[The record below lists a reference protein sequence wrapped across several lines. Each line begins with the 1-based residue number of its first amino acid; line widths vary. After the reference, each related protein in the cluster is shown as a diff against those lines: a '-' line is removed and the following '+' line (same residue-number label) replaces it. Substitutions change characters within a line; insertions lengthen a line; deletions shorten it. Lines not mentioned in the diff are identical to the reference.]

1 MTSSTTIFMTR
12 LTSLAHEFVEYVP
25 ETVEAGKLYIS
36 IPFKVAVHL
45 CCCGCG
51 VEVATPISPADW
63 ELTFDGDTVSLG
75 PSIENWGLRCKSHY
89 WIEKDRVLWAAP
101 STKKQIA
108 SARLRDKRLLE
119 QRFRP
124 RRSAPGTGG
133 STARDIV
140 ANDSVWQKVKRL
152 FRRQPRA

>member
-1 MTSSTTIFMTR
+1 MTR

-63 ELTFDGDTVSLG
+63 QVTFDGDTVSLW
-75 PSIENWGLRCKSHY
+75 PSIGNWGLPCQSHY
-89 WIEKDRVLWAAP
+89 WIEHDRVVWAAAW
-101 STKKQIA
+101 TKQQIA
-108 SARLRDKRLLE
+108 SARLRDERLLA

-124 RRSAPGTGG
+124 RTDATGTQGSRVRETVAKDSA
-133 STARDIV
+133 
-140 ANDSVWQKVKRL
+140 WQKVKRL
-152 FRRQPRA
+152 FGHQPRA